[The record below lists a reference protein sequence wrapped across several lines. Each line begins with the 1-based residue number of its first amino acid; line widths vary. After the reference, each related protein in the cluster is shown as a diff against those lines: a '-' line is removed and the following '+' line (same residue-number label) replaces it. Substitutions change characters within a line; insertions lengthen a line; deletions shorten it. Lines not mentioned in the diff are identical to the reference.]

1 MLQEQMTALLSASGQ
16 ISLEPVVQP
25 TTARRKRAGQIDL
38 LITTHVV
45 QIQGASVSQPHAL
58 TVLGNLALLAPT
70 DLPLTGTIQ
79 IEVPEQEATTAQIVQ
94 HAQTQIALG
103 NLVHLALT
111 DQLLIEATQTETLPT
126 GEQEATTAQTVQIV
140 QHARTLNV
148 LGNIVHQEPIAQS
161 APGNHVALAVVQTLA
176 SLIVTATRSVRTAF
190 HAIAL
195 GMRASLALAIRT
207 QTRKLSSKTR
217 F

>member
-58 TVLGNLALLAPT
+58 TVLGNPALLAPT

-79 IEVPEQEATTAQIVQ
+79 IEVPEQEATIAQIVQ
-94 HAQTQIALG
+94 HAQTLTVLG
-103 NLVHLALT
+103 NLVRLALT
-111 DQLLIEATQTETLPT
+111 DHPLIEATQIETLPT
-126 GEQEATTAQTVQIV
+126 GEQ
-140 QHARTLNV
+140 
-148 LGNIVHQEPIAQS
+148 
-161 APGNHVALAVVQTLA
+161 
-176 SLIVTATRSVRTAF
+176 
-190 HAIAL
+190 
-195 GMRASLALAIRT
+195 
-207 QTRKLSSKTR
+207 
-217 F
+217 

>member
-126 GEQEATTAQTVQIV
+126 GEQEATIVPIV
-140 QHARTLNV
+140 QHDRILIV
-148 LGNIVHQEPIAQS
+148 LGSLVHQEPIAQS
-161 APGNHVALAVVQTLA
+161 AQGNHVALAADQTLA

-190 HAIAL
+190 HAIAQ

-207 QTRKLSSKTR
+207 QTRRLSSRTR